1 MKKRTFKLLKCHPKY
16 KKYDLCLNEDIVMN
30 MRDKWNQK
38 NPHKT
43 IKTQKKKKNYKYTS
57 SLFIR
62 L

>member
-43 IKTQKKKKNYKYTS
+43 IKTQKKKK
-57 SLFIR
+57 L
-62 L
+62 